1 MHMSRRS
8 GFLLIVAILALL
20 MPASTEGGRGNGPA
34 APPTIIA
41 LVEPPDGAVISPGDR
56 PTFAFEATP
65 GGRFRVEF
73 SSSNAPF
80 IPTLT
85 SGRRT
90 TPGDQ
95 FKPSMNQWRM
105 ISGLAGPSN
114 TVYWRVVALQM
125 NPSEIAAV
133 PVSSFTLGA

>member
-1 MHMSRRS
+1 M
-8 GFLLIVAILALL
+8 IVAILALL
-20 MPASTEGGRGNGPA
+20 TPALSQGARGGGPA
-34 APPTIIA
+34 TPPTILA
-41 LVEPPDGAVISPGDR
+41 LLEPPDGAVLDPGDR

-105 ISGLAGPSN
+105 IRGLAGASN
-114 TVYWRVVALQM
+114 TVFWRVVALQM
-125 NPSEIAAV
+125 NPAQVAAV
-133 PVSSFTLGA
+133 PVSSFTLGQ